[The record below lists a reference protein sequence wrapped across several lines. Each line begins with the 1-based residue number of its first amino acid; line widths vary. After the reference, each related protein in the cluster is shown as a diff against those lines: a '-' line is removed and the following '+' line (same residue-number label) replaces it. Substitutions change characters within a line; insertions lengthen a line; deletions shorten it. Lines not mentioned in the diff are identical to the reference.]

1 MKLFIVLGNQLFSPR
16 YLNEFK
22 DHIIFMAEDYGL
34 CTFEKH
40 HKFKIL
46 LFLSSMRSYRD
57 DLKSKNLCISK
68 SYSLLVEKKVS
79 LVSSKFYQKLFVF
92 LISFST
98 ILIFP
103 ESPKELENICAS
115 YNSRKICNVW

>member
-1 MKLFIVLGNQLFSPR
+1 MKT
-16 YLNEFK
+16 
-22 DHIIFMAEDYGL
+22 A
-34 CTFEKH
+34 FEP
-40 HKFKIL
+40 
-46 LFLSSMRSYRD
+46 
-57 DLKSKNLCISK
+57 DLKSKTFSISK

-98 ILIFP
+98 ILIIP
-103 ESPKELENICAS
+103 ESPKELENICEN